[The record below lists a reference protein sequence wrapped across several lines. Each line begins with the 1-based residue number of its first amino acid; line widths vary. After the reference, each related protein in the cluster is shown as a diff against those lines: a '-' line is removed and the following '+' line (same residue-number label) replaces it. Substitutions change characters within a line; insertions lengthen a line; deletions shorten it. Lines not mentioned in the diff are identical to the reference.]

1 MPTIERSGVRLYFE
15 EQGEG
20 PPLLFHTGG
29 GGDARMWIQAGY
41 TDALPGYRQ
50 ILMDHRG
57 HGRSGCPTT
66 PEAHRLEEYVTDV
79 VAVLDAAGARE
90 AAFVGYSGGAAVGFR
105 FVAWHPER
113 CSALVALGQVPEPE
127 DDMRANAEFAAL
139 VRKSGTRGTI
149 EAMSASETE
158 PAPAWL
164 VDHLCTTDTE
174 MFALM
179 LEGWSTA
186 AEAWDLLPLIEA
198 PTLLICGEH
207 ELDPAAVDRAA
218 ARMPR
223 GRAVVLAGYGHLQA
237 FWHSEVT
244 APAIR
249 EFLAGL

>member
-1 MPTIERSGVRLYFE
+1 MPTIERSGVKLYFE

-29 GGDARMWIQAGY
+29 GGDGRMWRQAGY

-66 PEAHRLEEYVTDV
+66 LEAHRMEEYVADV
-79 VAVLDAAGARE
+79 VAVLDAAGAGE

-105 FVAWHPER
+105 FAAWHPER
-113 CSALVALGQVPEPE
+113 CSALVALGQVPEP
-127 DDMRANAEFAAL
+127 DDDLRTTAGFAAE
-139 VRKSGTRGTI
+139 VRKRGMRGII
-149 EAMSASETE
+149 EGMSASEAE

-164 VDHLCTTDTE
+164 VEHLCTTETE
-174 MFALM
+174 MFAL
-179 LEGWSTA
+179 LVEGWSA
-186 AEAWDLLPLIEA
+186 GVEAWDLLPLIEA
-198 PTLLICGEH
+198 PALLICGGH
-207 ELDPAAVDRAA
+207 ELDPAAVARAA

-223 GRAVVLAGYGHLQA
+223 AKAAVLPGYGHLQA

-244 APAIR
+244 APAMR